1 MDPVKAVLICMLV
14 LKEAQCWAPPAGAAQ
29 NGDDHMTNERKTGEE
44 NNKKPGPSAEELV
57 ITPAG
62 PVLKKNVHQVEPNQ
76 AVRRNKDGSY
86 TIVPKTDSQ

>member
-1 MDPVKAVLICMLV
+1 MDPVKAVLISMLV
-14 LKEAQCWAPPAGAAQ
+14 LTEAQCWAPPAGAQ

-44 NNKKPGPSAEELV
+44 NNKKPDRSAEELV

-76 AVRRNKDGSY
+76 AVRRNRDGSY